1 MVRMEEWL
9 GVAVWSS
16 GRHELWRASL
26 EGYRLGLMR
35 ELGEELEVLEERA
48 GVCVYVGESAVLS
61 VPAVAGGRLRH
72 ADARLGWRWG

>member
-35 ELGEELEVLEERA
+35 ELGEELEALEERV

-61 VPAVAGGRLRH
+61 VPAVAEGRLRH
-72 ADARLGWRWG
+72 ADAHLGWRWG

>member
-26 EGYRLGLMR
+26 EGYRTGLMR
-35 ELGEELEVLEERA
+35 ELGEELEPLGERA
-48 GVCVYVGESAVLS
+48 GVCVYVGESAVVS
-61 VPAVAGGRLRH
+61 VPAVAGDRMRV
-72 ADARLGWRWG
+72 ADAHLCWRWG